1 MSQIATVK
9 KQSIAPKATTSAP
22 LQAKSTGS
30 IATMVNALVDSEG
43 YRKRFDELLGRR
55 APQFVSSIVSLINAD
70 PNLQACFRDAP
81 VTIIQSALRAAS
93 YDLPIDPGLGFAYIV
108 PFKNSKKLPDGRWE
122 KRNEAAFVMGYKGMI
137 QLAQRTGAYDR
148 INVTDV
154 REGELLHYDRL
165 REDAEFEW
173 VEDEEE
179 RNKLP
184 IIGWVGYFR
193 LRNGMEKTVYMSRAA
208 IDAHE
213 KANRKGEYMGKGW
226 RDNFDT
232 MAAKT
237 VLRRLIGKWGLMS
250 IDYQRA
256 DDATLQAATAIASG
270 KYDDL
275 DEIEAEP
282 VAVDEDTGEVQ
293 SKPEDKPQA
302 KPAEEPIPFTD
313 DDLPDFLK

>member
-1 MSQIATVK
+1 MSQMATVK
-9 KQSIAPKATTSAP
+9 KQSIAPKTAAPLTQKSTTSI
-22 LQAKSTGS
+22 STM
-30 IATMVNALVDSEG
+30 INAMLDSEG

-55 APQFVSSIVSLINAD
+55 APQFVSSIVSMVNAE
-70 PNLQACFRDAP
+70 PGLQACFRDAP
-81 VTIIQSALRAAS
+81 ITIIQSALRAAS

-108 PFKNSKKLPDGRWE
+108 PFRNRKKVGKDNQGKDLWE
-122 KRNEAAFVMGYKGMI
+122 PRNEAVFVMGYKGMI

-154 REGELLHYDRL
+154 REGELIRYDRL
-165 REDAEFEW
+165 REDAEFDW
-173 VEDEEE
+173 IEDEQE
-179 RNKLP
+179 RNKKP

-208 IDAHE
+208 IEAHE
-213 KANRKGEYMGKGW
+213 KANRKGDWMGKGW
-226 RDNFDT
+226 KDNFDA

-256 DDATLQAATAIASG
+256 DDATLQAATAIATG
-270 KYDDL
+270 HVDDL

-282 VAVDEDTGEVQ
+282 DDVISEQPTVPFSE
-293 SKPEDKPQA
+293 P
-302 KPAEEPIPFTD
+302 PAEEPPAPSD